1 MSNVLE
7 IIELGNPVLRTKAK
21 EVKDISDPKVQQL
34 IDDLIFTASHASGVG
49 ISAPQVGQSLRIFII
64 SSYPND
70 RYPEAPE
77 MIPTPVIN
85 PQIISYSEGLV
96 KGWEGCLS
104 IPGIRAP
111 VLRHRSVKVKYF
123 DREGNELEAMFED
136 FVARIFQHEFDHIE
150 GIVFLDRLEDN
161 SEVITEKEYFK
172 LFNENENKDE

>member
-1 MSNVLE
+1 MANILE
-7 IIELGNPVLRTKAK
+7 IVELGNPVLRTKAK

-34 IDDLIFTASHASGVG
+34 IDDLIFTAHEASGVG
-49 ISAPQVGQSLRIFII
+49 LAAPQVGQSLRIFII
-64 SSYPND
+64 ASYPND

-85 PQIISYSEGLV
+85 PKIISYSDGLV

-161 SEVITEKEYFK
+161 FEVITEKEYFK

>member
-1 MSNVLE
+1 MANILE
-7 IIELGNPVLRTKAK
+7 IVELGNPVLRTKAK
-21 EVKDISDPKVQQL
+21 EVKDIPDPKVQQL

-64 SSYPND
+64 ASYPND

-77 MIPTPVIN
+77 MIPTPIIN
-85 PQIISYSEGLV
+85 PQIISFSDGLV
-96 KGWEGCLS
+96 EGWEGCLS

-123 DREGNELEAMFED
+123 DREGNELEAVLED
-136 FVARIFQHEFDHIE
+136 FIARIFQHEFDHIE

-161 SEVITEKEYFK
+161 SEIITENEYYK
-172 LFNENENKDE
+172 LFEDEEDE

>member
-1 MSNVLE
+1 MAIVLE
-7 IIELGNPVLRTKAK
+7 IVELGNPVLRAKAK

-34 IDDLIFTASHASGVG
+34 IDDLIFTAKQASGVG
-49 ISAPQVGQSLRIFII
+49 LAAPQVGQSLRIFII

-77 MIPTPVIN
+77 MIPTPIIN
-85 PQIISYSEGLV
+85 PEIISFSDELI

-104 IPGIRAP
+104 IPGLRAP

-123 DREGNELEAMFED
+123 DRKGNDLEAILED
-136 FVARIFQHEFDHIE
+136 FIARIFQHEFDHIE

-161 SEVITEKEYFK
+161 FEVITEKEYFK
-172 LFNENENKDE
+172 LFNADE

>member
-1 MSNVLE
+1 MAIVLE
-7 IIELGNPVLRTKAK
+7 IVELGNPVLRAKAK

-34 IDDLIFTASHASGVG
+34 IDDLIFTAKQASGVG

-77 MIPTPVIN
+77 MIPTPIIN
-85 PQIISYSEGLV
+85 PKIISYSDGLV

-123 DREGNELEAMFED
+123 DRQGNELEAMLED
-136 FVARIFQHEFDHIE
+136 FIARIFQHEFDHIE

-161 SEVITEKEYFK
+161 FEVITEKEYFK